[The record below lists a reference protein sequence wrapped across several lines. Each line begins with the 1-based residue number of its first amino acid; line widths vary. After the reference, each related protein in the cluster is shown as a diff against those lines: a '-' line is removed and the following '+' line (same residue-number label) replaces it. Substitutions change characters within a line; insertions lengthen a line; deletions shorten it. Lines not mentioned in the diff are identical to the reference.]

1 MSNTLARDCNRQLV
15 SHFVGEYSLAD
26 FVAADDVIDIA
37 LPVNA
42 IVLDCD
48 VSVTTVSNDSGTDTL
63 IVGHPSDDNAFIT
76 SFTLK
81 TASMVASLAAKVF
94 ATAGLGGYK
103 TTASTNV
110 LRLTRTAQNDDA
122 TTLNVRVTAS
132 YIEVGKSD
140 FTQD

>member
-1 MSNTLARDCNRQLV
+1 MSNTLARDCNRQRESV
-15 SHFVGEYSLAD
+15 FVGEYTLAD
-26 FVAADDVIDIA
+26 FVAAGDVIDIA

-42 IVLDCD
+42 IVTDCD
-48 VSVTTVSNDSGTDTL
+48 VSVTTVSNDSGTDVMT
-63 IVGHPSDDNAFIT
+63 VGHPSSANAFIT

-103 TTASTNV
+103 TTSSTNT

-122 TTLNVRVTAS
+122 TTLALRVTAK
-132 YIEVGKSD
+132 YIEVGKGD